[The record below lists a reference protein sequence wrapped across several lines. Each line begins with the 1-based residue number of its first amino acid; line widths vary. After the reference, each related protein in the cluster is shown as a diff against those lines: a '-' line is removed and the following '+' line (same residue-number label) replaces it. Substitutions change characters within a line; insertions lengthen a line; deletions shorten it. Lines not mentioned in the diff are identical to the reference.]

1 MQLML
6 VPIEFPATFNTPFAA
21 LGQTPEGC
29 SSFMFPHIMG
39 AEISKKLLEEGAV
52 LNSHEALSCGLVQCV
67 LTADRVQEVVMKYCQ
82 HISDLQPDAVEL
94 IKRIKRE
101 NLFQKL
107 QEVNLKECETLQ
119 KSVVSK
125 KCFRAIA
132 RYLDSRNMKI
142 AAYVMK

>member
-1 MQLML
+1 MH
-6 VPIEFPATFNTPFAA
+6 VSIESTATFNTPFTA

-39 AEISKKLLEEGAV
+39 AEIATKLLEEGAV

-67 LTADRVQEVVMKYCQ
+67 LPADRIQDVVMKYCQ
-82 HISDLQPDAVEL
+82 HISELQPDAVEL
-94 IKRIKRE
+94 TKRIKKE
-101 NLFQKL
+101 NLLEKL
-107 QEVNLKECETLQ
+107 LEVNLKECETLQ
-119 KSVVSK
+119 KSVVGK

-132 RYLDSRNMKI
+132 KYLDSRNMKT

>member
-1 MQLML
+1 MH
-6 VPIEFPATFNTPFAA
+6 VSVESTATFNTPFAA

-39 AEISKKLLEEGAV
+39 AEVAKKLLEEGAV
-52 LNSHEALSCGLVQCV
+52 LNSHEALACGLVQCV
-67 LTADRVQEVVMKYCQ
+67 LPADRIQDVVMKYCQ
-82 HISDLQPDAVEL
+82 HISDLQPDAFEL
-94 IKRIKRE
+94 IKRIKKE
-101 NLFQKL
+101 NLLEKL
-107 QEVNLKECETLQ
+107 LEVNLKECETLQ

-132 RYLDSRNMKI
+132 KYLDSRNMKT